1 MGGHESLRRLFESIL
16 PGTTVAFIYE
26 TYSTSWELPLFM
38 VREKIENGNAAVIT
52 SYTKPAG
59 HLFRDLRLMGLDVHK
74 AMEDDLLFII
84 DIFGSRYRLRET
96 AKNLFYLEN
105 VEPET
110 LNPKIWRIYT
120 EHILPR
126 IEDRDLI
133 RLIYP
138 LHGVVQFAGEEPTT
152 KLMSQVVARYASINN
167 RSSMVVT
174 LNKDTVS
181 RSFTAWTVELSDY
194 VFLSKIFLGKGN
206 IEEHL
211 YFLKAPLP
219 NFKPEEFILKKTGKP
234 GRERFKIQRVREEEG
249 KRNGER
255 LTL

>member
-1 MGGHESLRRLFESIL
+1 MSGDEPLGELFRGII

-26 TYSTSWELPLFM
+26 TYSTSWELPLLM
-38 VREKIENGNAAVIT
+38 VKERVESGSAAVIT
-52 SYTKPAG
+52 SYTKPVG
-59 HLFRDLRLMGLDVHK
+59 HLLRDLKLTGLDVQK
-74 AMEDDLLFII
+74 ALDDDLLFII

-96 AKNLFYLEN
+96 AKNLFYLDQ

-110 LNPKIWRIYT
+110 LNPKIWRIYE
-120 EHILPR
+120 EHILPK
-126 IEDRDLI
+126 IGDKELL

-152 KLMSQVVARYASINN
+152 KLMSQVIARYSSINT

-181 RSFTAWTVELSDY
+181 KSFTAWTVELSDY
-194 VFLSKIFLGKGN
+194 VFLSRIFLGKGN

-211 YFLKAPLP
+211 YFLKAPIP
-219 NFKPEEFILKKTGKP
+219 NFRPAEFILKKTGKS
-234 GRERFKIQRVREEEG
+234 GMERFKIRRVRGGEE
-249 KRNGER
+249 KNGER

>member
-1 MGGHESLRRLFESIL
+1 MGSGDALGGLFESIL

-26 TYSTSWELPLFM
+26 TYSTSWELPLLM
-38 VREKIENGNAAVIT
+38 VKEMVESGNAAVIT

-59 HLFRDLRLMGLDVHK
+59 HLFRDLKLMGLDVQK

-84 DIFGSRYRLRET
+84 DIFGSRYHLQET
-96 AKNLFYLEN
+96 AKNLFYLDQ
-105 VEPET
+105 VDPET

-120 EHILPR
+120 EHILPK
-126 IEDRDLI
+126 IENKGLL
-133 RLIYP
+133 RLVYP

-152 KLMSQVVARYASINN
+152 KLMSQIIAQYSSINS

-181 RSFTAWTVELSDY
+181 RSFTAWAVELSDY
-194 VFLSKIFLGKGN
+194 VFLSRIFLGKGN

-211 YFLKAPLP
+211 YLLKAPIP
-219 NFKPEEFILKKTGKP
+219 NFKPSEFILKKTGKH
-234 GRERFKIQRVREEEG
+234 GRERFRIKRILEEEG
-249 KRNGER
+249 KKNGER

>member
-1 MGGHESLRRLFESIL
+1 MGGDEPLGELFEDLL

-26 TYSTSWELPLFM
+26 TYSTSWELPLLM
-38 VREKIENGNAAVIT
+38 VKERVEKGSAAVIT
-52 SYTKPAG
+52 SYTKPAN
-59 HLFRDLRLMGLDVHK
+59 HLFRDLKLMGLNVQK
-74 AMEDDLLFII
+74 AMENDLLFII
-84 DIFGSRYRLRET
+84 DIFGSRYHLHET
-96 AKNLFYLEN
+96 AKNLFYLDQ
-105 VEPET
+105 VDPET
-110 LNPKIWRIYT
+110 LNPKIWRIYE
-120 EHILPR
+120 EHILPK
-126 IEDRDLI
+126 IGDRQIL

-152 KLMSQVVARYASINN
+152 KLMSQVIARYSSISR

-194 VFLSKIFLGKGN
+194 VFLSRIFLGKGS

-211 YFLKAPLP
+211 YFLKAPIP
-219 NFKPEEFILKKTGKP
+219 NFRPAEFILKKTGKS
-234 GRERFKIQRVREEEG
+234 GGERFKIQRVHEERG